1 MADIKDFCKNAGT
14 EAGVCRGSGFPEERK
29 LQQETAGIKTFEIS
43 LKIEKFSY
51 GEKPVLKNIDL
62 TLRPGDFICLCG
74 PNGSGKSTLLNLLEK
89 SANCTGE
96 VHAKKAAGALKMPF
110 PQKSANLTAGSA
122 GGKFGKLAL
131 KMPEAQKTANPQT
144 SASREMSEKL
154 ASFLPQK
161 EFCAWDTS
169 VKKLILSGRFI
180 FSKGHYT
187 KKDYQIVQKAA
198 ELLKITELLEKSVY
212 EISDGEFQK
221 ARIARTLTQER
232 PFLIFDEPCANL
244 DFTVQQELLE
254 LFVQLSGGADSADKF
269 AGGNRTGFSETDTGA
284 STGSAAAEF
293 TSQKK
298 GIIISIHD
306 LNAAARFCRN
316 LKLLA
321 PLSENNTEGGLIGGT
336 PEEVLTG
343 ENLTKA
349 FGKPLKTFIHPVFGC
364 PQIY

>member
-14 EAGVCRGSGFPEERK
+14 KAGVCRGDGFPEERK
-29 LQQETAGIKTFEIS
+29 LQQETAGTKTCEIS

-62 TLRPGDFICLCG
+62 TLRSGDFICLCG

-96 VHAKKAAGALKMPF
+96 GHAKNAAGALKMPF
-110 PQKSANLTAGSA
+110 SQKS
-122 GGKFGKLAL
+122 
-131 KMPEAQKTANPQT
+131 ANPQT
-144 SASREMSEKL
+144 SASRKMSEKL

-169 VKKLILSGRFI
+169 VKNLILSGRFI

-269 AGGNRTGFSETDTGA
+269 ACGNRTGFSETDTGA
-284 STGSAAAEF
+284 STGSAATEF

>member
-254 LFVQLSGGADSADKF
+254 LFVQLSGGNGTDSP
-269 AGGNRTGFSETDTGA
+269 
-284 STGSAAAEF
+284 
-293 TSQKK
+293 KK

-349 FGKPLKTFIHPVFGC
+349 FGKPLKIFIHPVFGC